1 MCNAEQFA
9 IQFSLRKMPR
19 MPITRGHGFR
29 GLKSLWPMKFTTRL
43 VSCLMPFTGECEKCV
58 QRLLHDSNP

>member
-9 IQFSLRKMPR
+9 IHFSLRNMPR

-29 GLKSLWPMKFTTRL
+29 GLKSLWHMRFTTR
-43 VSCLMPFTGECEKCV
+43 P
-58 QRLLHDSNP
+58 